1 MNIKMVFSILGRTLL
16 IEAVLM
22 LCPLLVGIIYGE
34 NTWSDY
40 LIPIGILL
48 AVGLPLTFIR
58 IKDRSI
64 HVKEGFVTVALVW
77 ILMSLVGAVPF
88 VLSGAIPHYVDAL
101 FETVSGFTTT
111 GASIMDGVRT
121 VAVDDLSHSL
131 QFWRLSTHW
140 IGGMGVLVFVL
151 AILPGYNAGIMHVF
165 RAESPGPSVGKLVS
179 KLTHT
184 ARILYGIYILM
195 TVIEAIFLLCGGMN
209 LYEAVVHAFSTAGT
223 GGFGIK
229 GDSVASYSVY
239 HQMVIAVFMFL
250 FGINFNLYYLI
261 LIGNFKKAIK
271 SEEFIIYCTIVV
283 SATLAI
289 AINILSL
296 CVNFG
301 DAVRL
306 SFFQVTS
313 LGSSTGFS
321 TADFNEWP
329 ALSQAI
335 LVALMVIGACGG
347 STGGG
352 MKLSRAIILVK
363 SGFSDIRRILHPHS
377 VVTTKVEG
385 EKLSKETERNVHT
398 YFMLWV
404 AIVVICTILL
414 SIDYSDDFLTNFT
427 ASLSCIGNMGPG
439 LNRVGPAGNY
449 AFYSPYSKILLSF
462 VMLIGRL
469 EIFPIILMFSPR
481 TWRRGS

>member
-16 IEAVLM
+16 IEAVL
-22 LCPLLVGIIYGE
+22 LLFPLLVGIIYKE

-48 AVGLPLTFIR
+48 AVGLPITFL
-58 IKDRSI
+58 KVNDRSI
-64 HVKEGFVTVALVW
+64 HVKEGFITVALVW
-77 ILMSLVGAVPF
+77 ILMSVVGAVPF

-111 GASIMDGVRT
+111 GATILDG
-121 VAVDDLSHSL
+121 DEIESLSHSL

-151 AILPGYNAGIMHVF
+151 AILPGYNSGIMHVF

-184 ARILYGIYILM
+184 ARILYGIYIIM
-195 TVIEAIFLLCGGMN
+195 TVVETIFLLCGGMN
-209 LYEAVVHAFSTAGT
+209 LYEAVVHSFSTAGT

-229 GDSVASYSVY
+229 GDSIASYNVY
-239 HQMVIAVFMFL
+239 IQMVIAVFMFL
-250 FGINFNLYYLI
+250 FAINFNLYYLI

-271 SEEFIIYCTIVV
+271 SEEFIIYIIIIV
-283 SATLAI
+283 SSTLII
-289 AINILSL
+289 AANILSA
-296 CVNFG
+296 CINFG
-301 DAVRL
+301 DAIRL
-306 SFFQVTS
+306 SFFQVAS

-329 ALSQAI
+329 ALSQSI
-335 LVALMVIGACGG
+335 LLALMIIGACGG

-363 SGFSDIRRILHPHS
+363 SGFSDIRRMLHPHS
-377 VVTTKVEG
+377 VVTTKLEG
-385 EKLSKETERNVHT
+385 EPLSKETERNVHT
-398 YFMLWV
+398 YFILWV
-404 AIVVICTILL
+404 LIVLVCTILL
-414 SIDYSDDFLTNFT
+414 SIDCNNLFTNFT
-427 ASLSCIGNMGPG
+427 ATISCIGNMGPIF
-439 LNRVGPAGNY
+439 GPYSNL

-469 EIFPIILMFSPR
+469 EIFPIILMFAPR

>member
-16 IEAVLM
+16 IEAALM

-40 LIPIGILL
+40 LIPIGGLV
-48 AVGLPLTFIR
+48 AVGVPLVFALK

-64 HVKEGFVTVALVW
+64 YIKEGFVTVALVW
-77 ILMSLVGAVPF
+77 VLLSLVGAIPF
-88 VLSGAIPHYVDAL
+88 VLSGSIPNYIDAL
-101 FETVSGFTTT
+101 FETVSGFSTT
-111 GASIMDGVRT
+111 GATILSGEQIEG
-121 VAVDDLSHSL
+121 LSHSL
-131 QFWRLSTHW
+131 QFWRLLTHW

-195 TVIEAIFLLCGGMN
+195 TVVEAIFLLCGGMN

-229 GDSVASYSVY
+229 ADSIAPYSTY

-250 FGINFNLYYLI
+250 FGINFNLYYLV

-271 SEEFIIYCTIVV
+271 SEEFITYVIVIV
-283 SATLAI
+283 ASTLII
-289 AINILSL
+289 AINILSV
-296 CVNFG
+296 CSNFG
-301 DAVRL
+301 DAIRL

-321 TADFNEWP
+321 TADINAWP
-329 ALSQAI
+329 ALSQSI
-335 LVALMVIGACGG
+335 LVGLMIVGACGG

-352 MKLSRAIILVK
+352 MKMSRAIILVK
-363 SGFSDIRRILHPHS
+363 SGFSDIRRMLHPRS
-377 VVTTKVEG
+377 VVSTKVEG
-385 EKLSKETERNVHT
+385 ELLSKETERNVHT
-398 YFMLWV
+398 YFILWI
-404 AIVVICTILL
+404 AIVLICTILL
-414 SIDYSDDFLTNFT
+414 SIDCNDLLTNFT
-427 ASLSCIGNMGPG
+427 ASLSCIGNMGP
-439 LNRVGPAGNY
+439 LLSNAGKSF
-449 AFYSPYSKILLSF
+449 ADYSPYCKLLLCF
-462 VMLIGRL
+462 VMLVGRL
-469 EIFPIILMFSPR
+469 EIFPMILMLAPK
-481 TWRRGS
+481 TWKRA

>member
-16 IEAVLM
+16 IEAGLM

-34 NTWSDY
+34 NTWADY
-40 LIPIGILL
+40 LIPIGGLL
-48 AVGLPLTFIR
+48 AIGLPLAFLK

-64 HVKEGFVTVALVW
+64 YVKEGFVTVALVW
-77 ILMSLVGAVPF
+77 VLMSLVGAVPF
-88 VLSGAIPHYVDAL
+88 VLSGAIPNYIDAL

-111 GASIMDGVRT
+111 GASIMDGVHT
-121 VAVDDLSHSL
+121 VAVDELSHSL

-165 RAESPGPSVGKLVS
+165 RAESPGPTVGKLVS
-179 KLTHT
+179 KLTRT

-195 TVIEAIFLLCGGMN
+195 TFVEAVFLLCGGMSV
-209 LYEAVVHAFSTAGT
+209 YEAVVHAFSTAGT

-229 GDSVASYSVY
+229 SDSLASYSVY

-271 SEEFIIYCTIVV
+271 SEEFCIYVIIMV
-283 SATLAI
+283 SSTLVI
-289 AINILSL
+289 ALNILSI
-296 CVNFG
+296 CANFG
-301 DAVRL
+301 DAIRL

-321 TADFNEWP
+321 TADFDQWP
-329 ALSQAI
+329 ALSKSI
-335 LVALMVIGACGG
+335 LVALMIVGACGG

-352 MKLSRAIILVK
+352 MKVSRVIILVK
-363 SGFSDIRRILHPHS
+363 SSFSDIRRMLHPRS
-377 VVTTKVEG
+377 VVSTKVEG
-385 EKLSKETERNVHT
+385 EILSKETERNVHS
-398 YFMLWV
+398 YFILWIS
-404 AIVVICTILL
+404 IVVVCTIAL
-414 SIDYSDDFLTNFT
+414 SIDCNDLLTNFT
-427 ASLSCIGNMGPG
+427 ATLACIGNMGPG
-439 LNRVGPAGNY
+439 LNMVGPANNF
-449 AFYSPYSKILLSF
+449 AFYSPYCKILLSF
-462 VMLIGRL
+462 VMLVGRL
-469 EIFPIILMFSPR
+469 EIFPMVLMLAPR
-481 TWRRGS
+481 TWKRG